1 MGAIANLNDLI
12 LRATGGSTG
21 NPEHLH
27 FHKWDR
33 IAGTAITFLQNRY
46 YSLWGFDGFPGAGAA
61 PGGTAVA
68 PDNTT
73 NGGLKQ
79 TDPGGGRQK
88 WLVSFENWLSNGHAT
103 IMLYDRLL
111 HISGLSGTVNTAQTV
126 GGSITRY
133 TGSESWN
140 NEAWIEIYSAIGS
153 TGTTVTMSYTDQD
166 GNSATSPATTIGGTN
181 FQGQG
186 RMIPMPLA
194 SGDTG
199 VRGVTSVTLAA
210 TTGTAGDFGVTILRP
225 LVELPILQIGGGG
238 ISDYLGSIP
247 EIKTD
252 ACLAMMFIPHS
263 VNRLGIG
270 GAIRSLEA

>member
-1 MGAIANLNDLI
+1 MGALGGLDDLVN
-12 LRATGGSTG
+12 RATGGNSGT
-21 NPEHLH
+21 PESIH
-27 FHKWDR
+27 FTKWDR

-46 YSLWGFDGFPGAGAA
+46 QSLWAHDGFPGAGAA

-73 NGGLKQ
+73 DGGLKQ
-79 TDPGGGRQK
+79 SDPGGGRQK
-88 WLVSFENWLSNGHAT
+88 WLLNVENWLSNGQGS
-103 IMLYDRLL
+103 IMVYDRLL
-111 HISGLSGTVNTAQTV
+111 HISGFSGTVTSAQNV

-133 TGSESWN
+133 TTTEAWN
-140 NEAWIEIYSAIGS
+140 NQAWIEIYTAIGG

-186 RMIPMPLA
+186 RMIPLPLA

-225 LVELPILQIGGGG
+225 LIEIPILQIGGGG
-238 ISDYLGSIP
+238 MIDYLAAIP

-252 ACLAMMFIPHS
+252 ACLAFMFLPHTVS
-263 VNRLGIG
+263 RLGIG
-270 GAIRSLEA
+270 GAVRMLEA